1 MVDKERIAAAHE
13 SAAEAEWRFSDS
25 DVIRYELA
33 SRRWF
38 GSVEPF
44 NDHTGAF
51 GRSQDLSQVQIEMLR
66 RFFDFVLRDGR
77 RPSGHW
83 APMMRG
89 AEHQAVLTTFTK
101 TGAVPTITRG

>member
-1 MVDKERIAAAHE
+1 MVDKERIAPTHQ
-13 SAAEAEWRFSDS
+13 SAAEAEWRFSDG
-25 DVIRYELA
+25 DRFVIRYEFA

-51 GRSQDLSQVQIEMLR
+51 GPSQDLSERQIETLR

-77 RPSGHW
+77 PPLRVSGR
-83 APMMRG
+83 A
-89 AEHQAVLTTFTK
+89 
-101 TGAVPTITRG
+101 